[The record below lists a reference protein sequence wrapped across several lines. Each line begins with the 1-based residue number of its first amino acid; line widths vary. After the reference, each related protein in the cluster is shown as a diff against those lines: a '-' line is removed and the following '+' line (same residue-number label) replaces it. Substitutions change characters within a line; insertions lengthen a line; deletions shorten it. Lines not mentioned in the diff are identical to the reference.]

1 MILLASTHAVRVRPG
16 LATDVVGT
24 RVREAGHLG

>member
-1 MILLASTHAVRVRPG
+1 MILLSSHNAVRVRPEPM
-16 LATDVVGT
+16 VIGT